1 MHKKPDDR
9 GMTNNISRLAIEM
22 EKILNRKKC
31 KKKAKNA
38 MRLREDGWCDTI
50 DKKKIVKKMF
60 EKKKRMDIRDRDI
73 KSRYL
78 LIIYRGMLQVGFSIQ
93 AKWEENFDE
102 DYRTMWWN
110 K

>member
-38 MRLREDGWCDTI
+38 MRLREDG
-50 DKKKIVKKMF
+50 
-60 EKKKRMDIRDRDI
+60 
-73 KSRYL
+73 
-78 LIIYRGMLQVGFSIQ
+78 
-93 AKWEENFDE
+93 
-102 DYRTMWWN
+102 
-110 K
+110 